1 MAPVTDFSMI
11 RLLMPERVVYHIK
24 ITDSN
29 RHEIAINTQITAAS
43 NKNRRVPEIPLQ
55 QSLDSVNSYDDLIK
69 SSRLLPLVEKY
80 LPQF

>member
-43 NKNRRVPEIPLQ
+43 NKKRRVPEIPL
-55 QSLDSVNSYDDLIK
+55 
-69 SSRLLPLVEKY
+69 
-80 LPQF
+80 